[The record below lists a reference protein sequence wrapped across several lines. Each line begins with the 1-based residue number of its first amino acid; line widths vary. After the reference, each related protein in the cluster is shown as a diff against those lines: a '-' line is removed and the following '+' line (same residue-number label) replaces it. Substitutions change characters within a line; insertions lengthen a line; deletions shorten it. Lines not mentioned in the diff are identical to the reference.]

1 MKWTLDSQG
10 YGFNSAQRENDVLIA
25 TSVSSGTV
33 VLVGAVFLASCV
45 EMVEALT
52 IVLAVGHTRG
62 WRSAFEGTGVALL
75 VLSALVAA
83 FGPALVHVPLSSL
96 RLVVGGVLLIFGMQW
111 LRKSILRATGLKA
124 KHDED
129 AIYEETVATLRA
141 TGTTPGR
148 DRIAFVMA
156 FKGVFLE
163 GLEVIILV
171 ITLGTSAHR
180 LGLAAAVAA
189 VAVVLVALCGVI
201 VAKQLSSV
209 PENALKMSVGILL
222 VTYGTFWS
230 GEGLHVRW
238 PGGDTMLL
246 GLAAIYAIVTGLFVL
261 ALRREVGTRSVG
273 ANA

>member
-1 MKWTLDSQG
+1 M
-10 YGFNSAQRENDVLIA
+10 FVA
-25 TSVSSGTV
+25 TTVSSGIV

-75 VLSALVAA
+75 ALTALVAA
-83 FGPALVHVPLSSL
+83 FGPALVHVPLNVL
-96 RLVVGGVLLIFGMQW
+96 RLIVGGVLLIFGMQW
-111 LRKSILRATGLKA
+111 LRKSILRATGYKA

-141 TGTTPGR
+141 VGATPGR

-163 GLEVIILV
+163 GLEVVILV

-180 LGLAAAVAA
+180 LGLAAVVAA
-189 VAVVLVALCGVI
+189 VAVVLVGLCGVV

-209 PENALKMSVGILL
+209 PENALKMSVGVLL
-222 VTYGTFWS
+222 VTYGTFWT
-230 GEGLHVRW
+230 GEGLKVRW
-238 PGGDTMLL
+238 PGGDTMLI
-246 GLAAIYAIVTGLFVL
+246 GLTVIYAVVTWLFVV
-261 ALRREVGTRSVG
+261 ALRHDNTARR
-273 ANA
+273 NAVSA

>member
-1 MKWTLDSQG
+1 M
-10 YGFNSAQRENDVLIA
+10 IA
-25 TSVSSGTV
+25 ASVSSGTI

-45 EMVEALT
+45 ETVEALT
-52 IVLAVGHTRG
+52 IVFAVGHTRG
-62 WRSAFEGTGVALL
+62 WRSAFEGSGVALV
-75 VLSALVAA
+75 VLTALVAA
-83 FGPALVHVPLSSL
+83 FGPALVHVPLSAL

-129 AIYEETVATLRA
+129 AIYEQTVAELRA
-141 TGTTPGR
+141 AGATSGR

-180 LGLAAAVAA
+180 LGLAAAAAA
-189 VAVVLVALCGVI
+189 VAVILVALGGVI
-201 VAKQLSSV
+201 VAKQLSNV
-209 PENALKMSVGILL
+209 PENALKMSVGVLL
-222 VTYGTFWS
+222 VTYGTFWT
-230 GEGLHVRW
+230 GEGLKVRW

-246 GLAAIYAIVTGLFVL
+246 GLAAIYAVVSWAFVL
-261 ALRREVGTRSVG
+261 AMRREASTPMTVT
-273 ANA
+273 NAGVTPRP